1 MPHDPEAPRATDAP
15 QRPAQAAL
23 PLSLDGVD
31 IPVFAHLDRAAA
43 EHPRRTAIRF
53 HNARVSYAGLKRL
66 AETGAAAL
74 RAAGLKNGDRVAVML
89 PNSPQAIITYYAV
102 LKAGGTCVMVNPLY
116 MEHELRGQ
124 MADSGA
130 KMVVILD
137 LLWARHGS
145 LLREFPLARV
155 FVTRLDD
162 GLRFPLSLLFRMKMR
177 REGKRPDMGLD
188 GRAVFPWKSL
198 FRGRSGYS
206 APDLD
211 PKSDVAVLQY
221 TGGTTGLAKGAML
234 THFNLMA
241 NVRQARTVLRGVGHK
256 AEVFLGLLPYF
267 HIYGL
272 TVCVNLAVAC
282 GATMVPIA
290 RFLPAQTVKIIAK
303 TRPTIFP
310 GAPSVYA
317 ALLRQPGA
325 TREALGSIRYCVS
338 GSAPMSGDLLSRFS
352 ELTGAR
358 ILEGYGLTE
367 ASPITHLNPLEGV
380 RKPGSIGLPFPGTQA
395 RIMDMETGTREMGD
409 GEAGELAVR
418 GPQVMAG
425 YWNRPDDT
433 ARVLRD
439 GWLFTGDLAVR
450 DQDGYYFILDRKKD
464 LILCGGYN
472 VYPRE
477 IEEVLAGHPE
487 VREACA
493 VGVSHPTRG
502 EAVKVFVVPEEG
514 CAPTKAAILCYL
526 RERLAGYKIPK
537 YVEFRAE
544 LPKTLVGKVL
554 RRALREEEAAGAG
567 GAVSAE
573 DPREPS

>member
-1 MPHDPEAPRATDAP
+1 
-15 QRPAQAAL
+15 
-23 PLSLDGVD
+23 
-31 IPVFAHLDRAAA
+31 
-43 EHPRRTAIRF
+43 
-53 HNARVSYAGLKRL
+53 
-66 AETGAAAL
+66 
-74 RAAGLKNGDRVAVML
+74 
-89 PNSPQAIITYYAV
+89 
-102 LKAGGTCVMVNPLY
+102 
-116 MEHELRGQ
+116 
-124 MADSGA
+124 
-130 KMVVILD
+130 
-137 LLWARHGS
+137 
-145 LLREFPLARV
+145 
-155 FVTRLDD
+155 
-162 GLRFPLSLLFRMKMR
+162 
-177 REGKRPDMGLD
+177 MGLD
-188 GRAVFPWKSL
+188 GRTVFPWKAL
-198 FRGRSGYS
+198 FRGTARYS

-241 NVRQARTVLRGVGHK
+241 NIRQARTVLRGVGHT

-338 GSAPMSGDLLSRFS
+338 GSAPMSGELLSRFS

-380 RKPGSIGLPFPGTQA
+380 RKPGSIGLPFPGTEA
-395 RIMDMETGTREMGD
+395 RIMDMETGTRELGD

-502 EAVKVFVVPEEG
+502 EAVKVFVVPEDG
-514 CAPTKAAILCYL
+514 CSPSKAAILGYL

-537 YVEFRAE
+537 YVEFRTE

-554 RRALREEEAAGAG
+554 RRALREGPAGKSAEE
-567 GAVSAE
+567 VSAE
-573 DPREPS
+573 GPREPS

>member
-1 MPHDPEAPRATDAP
+1 
-15 QRPAQAAL
+15 
-23 PLSLDGVD
+23 
-31 IPVFAHLDRAAA
+31 
-43 EHPRRTAIRF
+43 
-53 HNARVSYAGLKRL
+53 
-66 AETGAAAL
+66 
-74 RAAGLKNGDRVAVML
+74 
-89 PNSPQAIITYYAV
+89 
-102 LKAGGTCVMVNPLY
+102 
-116 MEHELRGQ
+116 
-124 MADSGA
+124 
-130 KMVVILD
+130 
-137 LLWARHGS
+137 
-145 LLREFPLARV
+145 
-155 FVTRLDD
+155 
-162 GLRFPLSLLFRMKMR
+162 
-177 REGKRPDMGLD
+177 
-188 GRAVFPWKSL
+188 
-198 FRGRSGYS
+198 
-206 APDLD
+206 
-211 PKSDVAVLQY
+211 
-221 TGGTTGLAKGAML
+221 
-234 THFNLMA
+234 
-241 NVRQARTVLRGVGHK
+241 
-256 AEVFLGLLPYF
+256 
-267 HIYGL
+267 
-272 TVCVNLAVAC
+272 
-282 GATMVPIA
+282 
-290 RFLPAQTVKIIAK
+290 
-303 TRPTIFP
+303 
-310 GAPSVYA
+310 
-317 ALLRQPGA
+317 
-325 TREALGSIRYCVS
+325 
-338 GSAPMSGDLLSRFS
+338 MSGDLLSRFS